1 MVSTTTN
8 TTTKTT
14 PTTITKQSAPLEEKV
29 KMSTSKNI
37 ITAPSSTTST
47 AMPQSASTAT
57 TTTTVPQPL
66 LERYRR
72 AGQTHVFNGIEDL
85 PERERN
91 SFLRSLDSLPLEN
104 ILTQF
109 HAAKAELDGNN
120 NNNNTSTTTATT
132 YQPLRPEFII
142 IPGHELKD
150 LWGIGLDAIRAGKV
164 AVVCLAGGQGTRLGS
179 TKPKG
184 SYNIGLPSN
193 RSLFELQAF
202 RLLKLASLTDTTQ
215 TPIPWF
221 IMTSEATHQ
230 DTIAFFEENGYFG
243 YQKERIRFFKQGL
256 LPSLSEDGRL
266 LLSKTGSLSLSPN
279 GNGGIYEAMSA
290 PPSTGKGM
298 TPRSTVPITPSL
310 RGPEGQSFPFSA
322 SVLDDMESLSIDYVH
337 MYCVDNCLVR
347 VCDPYFVGA
356 SILKGSDCAAKSIL
370 KVDGD
375 ESVGVFC
382 HKNGSARIT
391 VGEYS
396 EIPKELSQKRSG
408 DTGLLLFNQANIAN
422 HFFKV
427 SFLRKSAMVSL
438 PIHLA
443 HKKIRSLPLAD
454 DVSGYG
460 DVSGV
465 DGEFSNT
472 VNNTINNSTYN
483 TIINTTDNTQ
493 MGYKMEQFIFDIF
506 ELATN
511 PVIYQGKRE
520 EEFAALKNAPGAEL
534 DSPEY
539 CKRMLLSLHRKWI
552 TMASADR
559 PSMIAGEDLE
569 ISPMVSYAGEG
580 LENE

>member
-1 MVSTTTN
+1 M
-8 TTTKTT
+8 
-14 PTTITKQSAPLEEKV
+14 
-29 KMSTSKNI
+29 
-37 ITAPSSTTST
+37 
-47 AMPQSASTAT
+47 
-57 TTTTVPQPL
+57 
-66 LERYRR
+66 
-72 AGQTHVFNGIEDL
+72 FNRIEDL

-109 HAAKAELDGNN
+109 HAAKAELVDGNN
-120 NNNNTSTTTATT
+120 NNNNNNSTI
-132 YQPLRPEFII
+132 YQPLRPEDII

-179 TKPKG
+179 SKPKG

-193 RSLFELQAF
+193 RSLFELQAL

-290 PPSTGKGM
+290 PPFSGKGS
-298 TPRSTVPITPSL
+298 TPRSTVPIAPSL
-310 RGPEGQSFPFSA
+310 SKGPEGQSFPFSA

-370 KVDGD
+370 KVDGE

-382 HKNGSARIT
+382 HKNGSTKIT

-443 HKKIRSLPLAD
+443 HKKIRSLPLD
-454 DVSGYG
+454 DDCFGA
-460 DVSGV
+460 GV
-465 DGEFSNT
+465 EGEFSNT
-472 VNNTINNSTYN
+472 STNKTTTNS
-483 TIINTTDNTQ
+483 TDNTQ

-520 EEFAALKNAPGAEL
+520 EEFAALKNAPGAEV

-539 CKRMLLSLHRKWI
+539 CKRMLLSLHSKWI
-552 TMASADR
+552 MKEVADHR
-559 PSMIAGEDLE
+559 SMIVGEDLE

-580 LENE
+580 LKNE